1 MDWHALPAPRAR
13 LPREFFGVEP
23 VPPRGWHLYDSS
35 RRGKINRNLE
45 DQHGVT
51 FYKAGSGR
59 SCGSGVTNDLAL
71 HEIDYQFGDVGGMI
85 GHPFEVFG
93 NEAQANGT

>member
-1 MDWHALPAPRAR
+1 MRFPRRGLDCHVSFLELNLLHHAA
-13 LPREFFGVEP
+13 G
-23 VPPRGWHLYDSS
+23 HLYDSS
-35 RRGKINRNLE
+35 RRGKINRNLW

-51 FYKAGSGR
+51 FCKAGSGR
-59 SCGSGVTNDLAL
+59 SRGSGVTNDLAL